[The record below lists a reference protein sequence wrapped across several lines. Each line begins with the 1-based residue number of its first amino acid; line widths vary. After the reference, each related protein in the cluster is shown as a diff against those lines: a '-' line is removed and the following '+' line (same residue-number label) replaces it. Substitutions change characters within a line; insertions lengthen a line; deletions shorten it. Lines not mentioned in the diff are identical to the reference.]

1 MSRMVGVPLTSA
13 PPDVVRAF
21 YAAVA
26 RRDADSIAELVAR
39 SFREEASIAWPEGL
53 PYGGRVEGSRRL
65 AKLFAGM
72 ASSPVPVGP
81 EGLEVVSIV
90 DGGEQVAAQLEFRW
104 RAPGSTESIPSGAL
118 ELWTFDQ
125 GLVSEIRAY
134 YWDTAACRDLVQD
147 TQAASADA

>member
-1 MSRMVGVPLTSA
+1 VSRGPSH
-13 PPDVVRAF
+13 VVRAF
-21 YAAVA
+21 YDAVA
-26 RRDADSIAELVAR
+26 TGDSSALSEIVAT
-39 SFREEASIAWPEGL
+39 SFREDASITWPEGL

-65 AKLFAGM
+65 ARLFAGM

-81 EGLEVVSIV
+81 AGLEVVSIV
-90 DGGEQVAAQLEFRW
+90 DGGAQVAAQLEFRW
-104 RAPGSTESIPSGAL
+104 HAPGSAESIASGAL

-134 YWDTAACRDLVQD
+134 YWDTAACRDLVKD